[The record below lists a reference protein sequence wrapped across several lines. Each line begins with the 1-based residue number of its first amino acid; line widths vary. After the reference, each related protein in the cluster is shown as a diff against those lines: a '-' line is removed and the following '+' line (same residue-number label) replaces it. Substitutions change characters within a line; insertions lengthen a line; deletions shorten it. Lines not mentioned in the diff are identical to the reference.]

1 MTITRR
7 PVAIVL
13 HGPSGVGK
21 DTVIDALR
29 ARCGIHRPTSS
40 TSRPPR
46 DDERDG
52 VHYHFLGRAEFERKI
67 ARGDFIEWADV
78 YGDWKGLE
86 RQEVE
91 RPLAEGRDI
100 IIRTDVQGAR
110 TWRERL
116 AGAVT
121 VLLVPE
127 HVDAVRERLAA
138 RGSDDEAAVRRRLA
152 EFDAEIADAPNNDY
166 VVANRNG
173 RAHEAVAELLQ
184 IVERERANA
193 DRPAPRLQAAHA
205 LEEPGR

>member
-1 MTITRR
+1 MTTSR

-40 TSRPPR
+40 TSRVPR
-46 DDERDG
+46 EDERDG
-52 VHYHFLGRAEFERKI
+52 VHYHFLSREEFERKI
-67 ARGDFIEWADV
+67 ARGDFVEYADV

-116 AGAVT
+116 EGAVT

-127 HVDAVRERLAA
+127 HLEAVRARLAA
-138 RGSDDEAAVRRRLA
+138 RGSDDEAAVARRLA

-166 VVANRNG
+166 VVANHDG
-173 RAHEAVAELLQ
+173 RADDAVAEMLG
-184 IVERERANA
+184 IIARERTNA
-193 DRPAPRLQAAHA
+193 SRPAPRLREAHA
-205 LEEPGR
+205 LEEPRG

>member
-1 MTITRR
+1 MTARR

-13 HGPSGVGK
+13 HGPSGAGK

-40 TSRPPR
+40 TSRAPR
-46 DDERDG
+46 KGERDG
-52 VHYHFLGRAEFERKI
+52 VHYHFLSREAFEAKI
-67 ARGDFIEWADV
+67 AHGDFIEYADV

-86 RQEVE
+86 RGEVE
-91 RPLAEGRDI
+91 RPLAEGRDV

-110 TWRERL
+110 AWRARL

-127 HVDAVRERLAA
+127 HLEAIRERLAA
-138 RGSDDEAAVRRRLA
+138 RGSDDEAAVHRRLA

-166 VVANRNG
+166 VVANHNG
-173 RAHEAVAELLQ
+173 RADEAVTELLR
-184 IVERERANA
+184 IIERERANA
-193 DRPAPRLQAAHA
+193 ARPTPRLQAADA
-205 LEEPGR
+205 LKEPRA

>member
-1 MTITRR
+1 MTARR

-13 HGPSGVGK
+13 HGPSGAGK

-40 TSRPPR
+40 TSRAPR
-46 DDERDG
+46 KGERDG
-52 VHYHFLGRAEFERKI
+52 VHYHFLSREAFEGKI
-67 ARGDFIEWADV
+67 AHGDFIEYADV

-86 RQEVE
+86 RGEVE
-91 RPLAEGRDI
+91 RPLAEGRDV

-110 TWRERL
+110 TWRARL

-127 HVDAVRERLAA
+127 HLDAVRERLAA
-138 RGSDDEAAVRRRLA
+138 RGSDDEAAVHRRLA

-166 VVANRNG
+166 VVANHNG
-173 RAHEAVAELLQ
+173 RADEAVAELLR
-184 IVERERANA
+184 IIERERANA
-193 DRPAPRLQAAHA
+193 ARPTPRLRAADA
-205 LEEPGR
+205 LKEPPA